1 MKWIILCL
9 LAFMLIISSVV
20 VMFETET
27 RRGLSGSES
36 WDLRE
41 DELEKEGDVDAGS
54 IRPSILIS
62 DETFAA
68 LCELVFF
75 LAFLITFLVLF
86 LVFKEGMKDSSP
98 PPSLI
103 KRYRLEKP
111 DVHTNHYS
119 TFTCYKV

>member
-1 MKWIILCL
+1 MKWILCL
-9 LAFMLIISSVV
+9 LAFMLIISSVE
-20 VMFETET
+20 VMFDTEA
-27 RRGLSGSES
+27 RRSLSGSEF
-36 WDLRE
+36 DLRE
-41 DELEKEGDVDAGS
+41 DELEKKGDVDAGS
-54 IRPSILIS
+54 IRPSTLIS

-86 LVFKEGMKDSSP
+86 LVFKDGMKDSSP

>member
-27 RRGLSGSES
+27 RRGLSGSEF
-36 WDLRE
+36 DLKG
-41 DELEKEGDVDAGS
+41 DELEKEGDVGVVS
-54 IRPSILIS
+54 KRPSILIS
-62 DETFAA
+62 DQTFAA

-111 DVHTNHYS
+111 DVHTNYYS
-119 TFTCYKV
+119 SFTCYKV

>member
-9 LAFMLIISSVV
+9 LTFMLIISSVV

-27 RRGLSGSES
+27 RRGLSGSEF
-36 WDLRE
+36 DLRE

-54 IRPSILIS
+54 IRPPILIS
-62 DETFAA
+62 DQTFAA

-75 LAFLITFLVLF
+75 LAFLITFLVMF